1 MTVVVRHT
9 LAREQGCQY
18 VTLECSV
25 GFLKSLAEPDT
36 HKVDTL
42 LAPDDSTGAETRVLD
57 GVTYL
62 ELELWGFTL
71 STLSRHIHHL
81 ESLAHAHADGSTQ
94 ARPLKDTLRIA
105 VTSFARFGS
114 DFGCR
119 SRMY

>member
-62 ELELWGFTL
+62 ELELGGFTL

-81 ESLAHAHADGSTQ
+81 ALWNKDKGECPMRALHTLTPMD
-94 ARPLKDTLRIA
+94 RRKRDPLRTH
-105 VTSFARFGS
+105 
-114 DFGCR
+114 
-119 SRMY
+119 